1 MVPPYRDDFNARFT
15 EAKYR
20 EFLNA
25 LDARCRCHIDFRIA
39 ETPCFFT
46 RQLLDAMATAGA
58 ELTHQLVDSA
68 DYMRQSAAAIPEKW
82 RMPNDTRTPL
92 FMTVDFGLVA
102 DGNGGYQ
109 PKLVELQAFPSLYG
123 YQPTL
128 AAQYIETFEL
138 DRGLGFLLNGHT
150 EPSYWELVQRVIV
163 GKHAPENV
171 VLLDTA
177 PETQKTL
184 PDFNVTADRLGIRI
198 VDIAKLVKQGSRLFY
213 REDEAML
220 PHGAQSSSSTLVPIH
235 RIYNRAIVDEL
246 ERNRVALPFDYRD
259 ELDVEWAG
267 HPNWYFRIS
276 KFSLPFLDH
285 PTVPKAIFLDEL
297 DRNPARRAEL
307 PADRSQWILKPLYS
321 FAGKGIQFAPTDA
334 DFAAIPPEHRH
345 DYLVQERV
353 QFASPIATPE
363 GATQAEV
370 RILYIWPEG
379 EAMQPVM
386 TLVRMGRGMMMGVDH
401 NRDRTWVGGSSAL
414 IVE

>member
-1 MVPPYRDDFNARFT
+1 V
-15 EAKYR
+15 
-20 EFLNA
+20 
-25 LDARCRCHIDFRIA
+25 
-39 ETPCFFT
+39 
-46 RQLLDAMATAGA
+46 
-58 ELTHQLVDSA
+58 
-68 DYMRQSAAAIPEKW
+68 
-82 RMPNDTRTPL
+82 
-92 FMTVDFGLVA
+92 
-102 DGNGGYQ
+102 
-109 PKLVELQAFPSLYG
+109 
-123 YQPTL
+123 
-128 AAQYIETFEL
+128 
-138 DRGLGFLLNGHT
+138 
-150 EPSYWELVQRVIV
+150 
-163 GKHAPENV
+163 
-171 VLLDTA
+171 

-198 VDIAKLVKQGSRLFY
+198 VDIAKLVKQGSKLFY
-213 REDEAML
+213 REREAML
-220 PHGAQSSSSTLVPIH
+220 PHGATSESNTLVPIH

-246 ERNRVALPFDYRD
+246 ERNHVALPFEYRED
-259 ELDVEWAG
+259 LDVEWAG

-297 DRNPARRAEL
+297 DRNPVRRAEL

-363 GATQAEV
+363 GPTQAEV

-379 EAMQPVM
+379 EAMQPVV

-401 NRDRTWVGGSSAL
+401 NRDRTWVGGSGGL
-414 IVE
+414 IVS